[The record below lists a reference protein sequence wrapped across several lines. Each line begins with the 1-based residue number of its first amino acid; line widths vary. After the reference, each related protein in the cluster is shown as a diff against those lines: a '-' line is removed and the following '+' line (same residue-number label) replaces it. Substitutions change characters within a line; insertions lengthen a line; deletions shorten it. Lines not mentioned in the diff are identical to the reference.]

1 MNYFRRAHS
10 KEVTI
15 FHRRLLFLT
24 QWLSVIYL
32 TIFLFTNYVSSLD
45 FFSFHKSFAYLAFY
59 IPILTKFYIYAH
71 CHKTYPPNLKAQTL
85 TFLYTGFALLDYRQV
100 LTPSLKIRT
109 ANAICLNSL
118 GLFRDYSLNY
128 IFLGIKL
135 FLFFKIES

>member
-24 QWLSVIYL
+24 KWLSVIYL
-32 TIFLFTNYVSSLD
+32 TIFLFISYQVLI

-71 CHKTYPPNLKAQTL
+71 CHKTYPPYLKAQTL
-85 TFLYTGFALLDYRQV
+85 TFLYTCPLTGFFWLLSHMIYLK
-100 LTPSLKIRT
+100 LTKVSYE
-109 ANAICLNSL
+109 CLLSQ
-118 GLFRDYSLNY
+118 S
-128 IFLGIKL
+128 
-135 FLFFKIES
+135 